1 MSKYKKLQKLISKY
15 KTAKGIVNAANAFFE
30 KNNIQ
35 GSAGFD
41 MSEGRRPYIA
51 IEDDFFPYEWAYY
64 FSIPED
70 SPAGRKYYWEASHK
84 SMIIIRELWLV
95 GK

>member
-15 KTAKGIVNAANAFFE
+15 KTAKGIVNAANAFYE

-70 SPAGRKYYWEASHK
+70 SPAGRKYYSEAENN

>member
-15 KTAKGIVNAANAFFE
+15 KTVKGIVNAANAFFE

-51 IEDDFFPYEWAYY
+51 IEDDFFPKECAN
-64 FSIPED
+64 
-70 SPAGRKYYWEASHK
+70 
-84 SMIIIRELWLV
+84 
-95 GK
+95 